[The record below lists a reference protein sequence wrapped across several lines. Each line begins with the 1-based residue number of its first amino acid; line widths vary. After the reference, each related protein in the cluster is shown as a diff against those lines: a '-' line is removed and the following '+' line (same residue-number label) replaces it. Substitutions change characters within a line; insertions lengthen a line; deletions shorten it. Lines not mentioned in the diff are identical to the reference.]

1 MKRHLPR
8 YVSEYPDRHGK
19 FRLRF
24 RRKGQAT
31 YYFRSKAGSD
41 EFWREYAAC
50 LSSENAPEV
59 SPGAGRVKHGTFD
72 DLIERFYRSPNWQG
86 MTKASSRKTYRS
98 IIERFRERR
107 AGKDGTGIRIGDSKV
122 TDWRVEHLDAILG
135 EMKETPA
142 AANNLRKVLRR
153 LFAYAVKV
161 GMRAD
166 NPALLTDGYKQH
178 GEGFHTWTEDEIATF
193 EAHHPIG
200 SKARLAMMLMLWT
213 GQRRSDMIHMG
224 RQHIEKGRI
233 RVRQQKTGRV
243 LLLLIAPQLQSALD
257 AVPPGQMTFLV
268 TEFGNPFTAAGF
280 GNWFRRKCNDA
291 GLPQCSAHGLR
302 KAMSRR
308 LAELGA
314 KHSEGKAITGHVT
327 DREFSRYA
335 ADADQARL
343 ADRIMANLSNGLA
356 TKSPK
361 TLKKGA

>member
-1 MKRHLPR
+1 
-8 YVSEYPDRHGK
+8 
-19 FRLRF
+19 
-24 RRKGQAT
+24 
-31 YYFRSKAGSD
+31 
-41 EFWREYAAC
+41 
-50 LSSENAPEV
+50 
-59 SPGAGRVKHGTFD
+59 
-72 DLIERFYRSPNWQG
+72 
-86 MTKASSRKTYRS
+86 
-98 IIERFRERR
+98 
-107 AGKDGTGIRIGDSKV
+107 
-122 TDWRVEHLDAILG
+122 
-135 EMKETPA
+135 
-142 AANNLRKVLRR
+142 
-153 LFAYAVKV
+153 
-161 GMRAD
+161 
-166 NPALLTDGYKQH
+166 
-178 GEGFHTWTEDEIATF
+178 
-193 EAHHPIG
+193 
-200 SKARLAMMLMLWT
+200 MMLMLWT